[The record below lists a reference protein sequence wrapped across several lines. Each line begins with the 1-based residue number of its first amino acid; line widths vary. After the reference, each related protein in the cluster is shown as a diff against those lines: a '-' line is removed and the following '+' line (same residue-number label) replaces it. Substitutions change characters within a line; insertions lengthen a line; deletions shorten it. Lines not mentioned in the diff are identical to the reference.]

1 MKIGDIHPKIVV
13 VLVIELEC
21 ASGGRPRRRERVRY
35 WHALWRAPVGMEAV
49 LKIPSWEGQ
58 KALAFGVGPPVRD
71 NPPLHPSRGG
81 E

>member
-1 MKIGDIHPKIVV
+1 MPAEDDRDDENERDIFM
-13 VLVIELEC
+13 LYGARQL
-21 ASGGRPRRRERVRY
+21 AWS
-35 WHALWRAPVGMEAV
+35 